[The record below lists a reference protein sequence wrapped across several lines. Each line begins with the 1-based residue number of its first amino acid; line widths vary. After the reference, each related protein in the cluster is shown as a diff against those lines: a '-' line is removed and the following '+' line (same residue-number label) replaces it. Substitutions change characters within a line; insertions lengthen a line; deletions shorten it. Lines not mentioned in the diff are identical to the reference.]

1 MKEFSPQ
8 WPKTQNYFAK
18 SNERTKRRH
27 RAFRRIS
34 SGLTLLS
41 ALFCLFGTFGTTGCS
56 KPKLIPGT
64 RIPDTRKNR
73 EIIKVVEKYRRALM
87 NKEIGTL
94 MSMAHPHYYEHSGS
108 HKGEHHYGYK
118 GLQKVLKKRLE
129 QLRAVRYNIK
139 YRKINWISE
148 NKVEVEIYID
158 ASFQLAAGDDT
169 DKWSRFT
176 QHNKIVLTKEN
187 DRWLILRGM

>member
-1 MKEFSPQ
+1 
-8 WPKTQNYFAK
+8 
-18 SNERTKRRH
+18 
-27 RAFRRIS
+27 
-34 SGLTLLS
+34 
-41 ALFCLFGTFGTTGCS
+41 
-56 KPKLIPGT
+56 
-64 RIPDTRKNR
+64 
-73 EIIKVVEKYRRALM
+73 M

-129 QLRAVRYNIK
+129 QLQAVRYNIK

-148 NKVEVEIYID
+148 DKVEVEIYID

-176 QHNKIVLTKEN
+176 QHNKITLAKQN